1 MILVLD
7 TNCLIHILSK
17 DAEHHWLFTAILN
30 SEVTLALTTE
40 IISEYEE
47 VLNNFFKST
56 TIGENVVRLLINLP
70 NTIRQEVYYKWNL
83 ITKDPDDNKYIDCAV
98 AANADFIIT
107 DDKHFKILKSIE
119 FPKVIT
125 LRLEEFNDFYNK
137 EKS

>member
-1 MILVLD
+1 
-7 TNCLIHILSK
+7 LIHILGK
-17 DAEHHWLFTAILN
+17 DAEYHWLFTAILN
-30 SEVTLALTTE
+30 SEVTVALTTE

-47 VLNNFFKST
+47 VLNNFFEST

-70 NTIRQEVYYKWNL
+70 NTIRKEVYYKWNL

-119 FPKVIT
+119 FPKVIS
-125 LRLEEFNDFYNK
+125 LRLEEFSEFYNK

>member
-1 MILVLD
+1 VILVLD